1 MDGQH
6 PEIVSRVWNAIEL
19 GPTAAYIEI
28 DGFAITGNDQ
38 NVSRES
44 ALRRGSADKPAPD
57 PTYDGNCIS
66 IDGRKGTA
74 TSRPH
79 HIRILNNV
87 IGNCGG
93 GGISTIQA
101 DYITISANTVYNS
114 AWYSIY
120 GCSGISTL
128 EDWNSDDSTAT
139 KMVITENRVFDNR
152 ELVPWSAR
160 GKITDGEGIIVD
172 TSRSPTLGNY
182 RGRTLIADNV
192 LYRNES
198 AAIEVF
204 RSDHVDILNNSTN
217 LDLQVPQVS
226 GNGELNLNDATDVK
240 AANNIFVSA
249 ANYNPIVI
257 NKNKPCDCTLSA
269 NVVYGGK
276 SKPRGSAGRN
286 ASHADPQYVSAT
298 DLRLSA
304 SSPAAGSAENRR
316 PVLTT
321 SLDTPAPATLRGT
334 EGHIN
339 VNALH
344 GPQDHSSGGRDISIS
359 INTQLTARFRFIFA
373 FDRGSLCP

>member
-101 DYITISANTVYNS
+101 DYVTISANTVYNS

-249 ANYNPIVI
+249 ANYNLSSSIRTSRATVHCRPTSFTAGRANHAEARAETLCMPIHNTSAPPI
-257 NKNKPCDCTLSA
+257 CDSQRAPRPPVLRKIDGQCLRILWTLPPQRRS
-269 NVVYGGK
+269 VG
-276 SKPRGSAGRN
+276 PRG
-286 ASHADPQYVSAT
+286 
-298 DLRLSA
+298 
-304 SSPAAGSAENRR
+304 
-316 PVLTT
+316 
-321 SLDTPAPATLRGT
+321 
-334 EGHIN
+334 
-339 VNALH
+339 
-344 GPQDHSSGGRDISIS
+344 IS
-359 INTQLTARFRFIFA
+359 T
-373 FDRGSLCP
+373 